1 MDCGKDYIQ
10 MCDCEDMQSI
20 FKDKLADKFE
30 WEYQQA
36 AVIWKN
42 GHTEGLVGVLLTREP
57 LYGLTWEGSDW
68 WIHNGKIRGEHAK
81 CLLSEEDPDA
91 RVIWLPRQDQLQ
103 GMVYES
109 YKMDV
114 TDSPYL
120 RNLTMLR
127 DIHEFTQM
135 NRKNN
140 ISQLVSMEQ
149 LWLAFVMKEKYSKIW
164 DGEKWI

>member
-1 MDCGKDYIQ
+1 MDTSKTYKKSISNPLEPDFVIERVKWCEDPVYIK
-10 MCDCEDMQSI
+10 MCDCEEIQKGWKAQVGDNYNYPKESPAIHTVLNSDMPTNKYDI
-20 FKDKLADKFE
+20 A
-30 WEYQQA
+30 
-36 AVIWKN
+36 
-42 GHTEGLVGVLLTREP
+42 
-57 LYGLTWEGSDW
+57 
-68 WIHNGKIRGEHAK
+68 
-81 CLLSEEDPDA
+81 
-91 RVIWLPRQDQLQ
+91 IWLPRQDQLQ